1 MREWIKTKEEPFRAG
16 FRKMIKKYFL
26 LPNGQEYI
34 FDIKQEGPAVCVL
47 ALSKDGGVILTQQYR
62 PGPER
67 LFFEMPGGGVEEGED
82 PLHAA
87 KRELLEETGYR
98 GNMQLVGECYDC
110 AYSTMKRYCY
120 VANDCEKIQEPQTD
134 ETESITVSKM
144 SIAEFRH
151 LLRSGQ
157 MTDVEA
163 GYLALDFLGLL

>member
-1 MREWIKTKEEPFRAG
+1 MYEWKKTKEEPFRSG
-16 FRKMIKKYFL
+16 FRKMIKKFFL
-26 LPNGQEYI
+26 LPNGREYV

-47 ALSKDGGVILTQQYR
+47 ALSKDGGVILTHQYR
-62 PGPER
+62 PGPEK

-82 PLHAA
+82 PLSAA
-87 KRELLEETGYR
+87 KRELLEETGYM

-110 AYSTMKRYCY
+110 AYSTMRRYCY
-120 VANDCEKIQEPQTD
+120 AASDCVKIQEPRTD
-134 ETESITVSKM
+134 ETEFISVTKLSIT
-144 SIAEFRH
+144 EFRH